1 MNGQQFKM
9 KVDRLW
15 NNLMANVDQ
24 INRGGND
31 MISRAEEILMETDAA
46 IRQLKVVFRQYQ
58 FTDWS
63 EEIYFF
69 KNTKP
74 QFVAVYIYYS
84 KILSIEASKPFS
96 DTMVLGPTMKMKE
109 VIFYI
114 FMVSRRNLSITTE
127 GNRLFWI
134 KNISSVSN
142 LTLSSS

>member
-1 MNGQQFKM
+1 
-9 KVDRLW
+9 
-15 NNLMANVDQ
+15 
-24 INRGGND
+24 
-31 MISRAEEILMETDAA
+31 METDAA